1 MHRMSEAEYLLF
13 EERSE
18 ERHEFYQGEVFAM
31 AGGSIDH
38 NRVIG
43 NAHSELHGRLK
54 GKPCEVFMAD
64 LRVQIKA
71 RGLYTYPDLSIVCE
85 EIQRFKERTDTI
97 TNPTVLIEVLSPAT
111 AEYDRGQKK
120 FEFYREIPS
129 LQEYI
134 LIYSTRVMIE
144 RFSRTP
150 TGQWLLT
157 DYRSREELL
166 HIESI
171 GASISVADL
180 YNRVT
185 FTDA

>member
-1 MHRMSEAEYLLF
+1 MSEAEYLLF

-31 AGGSIDH
+31 AGGSINH
-38 NRVIG
+38 ARVIM
-43 NAHSELHGRLK
+43 NASSEIRERLK
-54 GKPCEVFMAD
+54 GNDCEVFGSD
-64 LRVQIKA
+64 LRIQIKA
-71 RGLYTYPDLSIVCE
+71 NGLYTYPDLSIVSGD
-85 EIQRFKERTDTI
+85 IKRFKDRNDTI
-97 TNPTVLIEVLSPAT
+97 TNPVVLIEVLSPGT
-111 AEYDRGQKK
+111 AEYDRGQK

-157 DYRSREELL
+157 DYKSRDAIL

-171 GASISVADL
+171 GEFISVDDL
-180 YNRVT
+180 YSRVT
-185 FTDA
+185 FSDS